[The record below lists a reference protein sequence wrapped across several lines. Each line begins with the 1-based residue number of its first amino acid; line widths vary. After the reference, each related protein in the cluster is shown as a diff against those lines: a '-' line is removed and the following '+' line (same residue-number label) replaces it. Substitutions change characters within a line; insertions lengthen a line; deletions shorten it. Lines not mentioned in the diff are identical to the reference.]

1 MLALTNT
8 PYDEPVQFSPSGRA
22 LYTWRVMYCYL
33 PHEIEPFW
41 DEPTEYNPKDDWH
54 PTAQLQRYWA
64 TYGSDCHPDPFT
76 CWRRDYMNWHKA
88 EECPLSEE
96 KKLQGS
102 SKPIESRKK
111 WRKGSLK
118 VMNKQRVQHAK
129 DAEQQNSKQKQ
140 KAQHEVKEFFAMV
153 QQKTKQAESRTEQ
166 RLINATTVYLKK
178 LEREDKKKTKT
189 KTQR

>member
-1 MLALTNT
+1 
-8 PYDEPVQFSPSGRA
+8 
-22 LYTWRVMYCYL
+22 
-33 PHEIEPFW
+33 
-41 DEPTEYNPKDDWH
+41 
-54 PTAQLQRYWA
+54 
-64 TYGSDCHPDPFT
+64 
-76 CWRRDYMNWHKA
+76 MNWHKA

-189 KTQR
+189 KTQG